1 MRQVLVLGWSLI
13 LTVTVLGQQ
22 SRALTLVGKVVDSNA
37 RPVGG
42 AEVAIYEELYDYS
55 MGQEYAQLLDRIKRT
70 DANGFFVLN
79 ATIGSRYGVYV
90 VARKQGL
97 ALGWDVLTQGARD
110 KDDSTVII
118 LERPCIS
125 AGIVVDQA
133 GNPVAGA
140 RVRAVPKTS
149 YLRRLEQSPILAP
162 EQWLVT
168 QTDDKGNFRFD
179 DFAADVSADFWV
191 EAPGWSSVY
200 QYTTHWVRS
209 CGFEAGRTD
218 IRLVLPKEVPI
229 RGTVI
234 DAETGKPVEGAHVVT
249 RPDNIKEHANP
260 YCPSQTI
267 SEQDGQFRFKGVPP
281 GKHSINVSIPLQTRE
296 LVDKRVKLDV
306 QADEDLKEIT
316 VALDKGGLIEI
327 IAREEGTNKPIGNL
341 PIYFWQAI
349 QDEHSTFYKDAKTG
363 QDGMLR
369 IWAPPGECK
378 LSARCDG
385 YLPQTYDNQ
394 VLVAK
399 GQTANLE
406 IVLDNYP
413 SVSGLVLDE
422 TGQPASGVL
431 VKALPAGQEAL
442 TDQAGRF
449 EVGFDPSSPCEKL
462 VARYIER
469 NLAAI
474 VDVKDY
480 SKPVKV
486 ALKPALSITGQVTDP
501 KGVGISAARLALW
514 LRVAGMLTPFG
525 SEMITDSQGRYEI
538 KAVPPEQPG
547 FEYRVSVNS
556 SGYGNKEFER
566 ISITGEPGT
575 EVEMK
580 TLILQPADQS
590 LSGAVVDPNGKP
602 AAGVPIFLHGT
613 GQPIRNTATDNNGR
627 FIIKRICKGPL
638 RLQADFDSSPGGAG
652 LIKAEGGDQNVK
664 IILGQERVHTKYIS
678 LTGRQLPHLKEFK
691 IDPSSA
697 NTGNKM
703 ILVCF
708 FDMNQRPSRNCL
720 VQLSKR
726 AQELKAKDVVVIAIQ
741 ASEVDENTLNEWIKT
756 NNISFP
762 VGMIQDDAEKI
773 RFAWGVR
780 SLPWLILSDPEHIVR
795 AEGFALSDLDEKIKE
810 NEPSANA
817 AVGSDKVTGLVKDP
831 NGQVLSNVRV
841 TEFQTDKEY
850 ITDADG
856 KFVSAFGVSGNT
868 RYFFAVH
875 RQRKLVGVGQLP
887 AGQRHVEINLVSAK
901 IVSGRVIDP
910 NGRPVVGATVEALPV
925 GVTYVLTDAQGE
937 FDIGWDSKQAGDLFL
952 MVRHVQ
958 GNLAGLFDISAKQVQ
973 VQFRL
978 GPALTLIGKVTDP
991 DDKPISGARV
1001 GIGLRIEAF
1010 TTGVAG
1016 LHGILTSIR
1025 STSTDDKGRFELKAL
1040 PQKQEWIIYTSA
1052 EDNGYVDRRVTTG
1065 IINTI
1070 TDREDIGQIILKK
1083 PNQFVSGIVVDN
1095 AGKPVANCRVGVQ
1108 GEGQPERTTETD
1120 AQGKFTLEKICVGSI
1135 EIWAKLDS
1143 VLYGTVEA
1151 QAGRKD
1157 VKLVVLP
1164 IR

>member
-1 MRQVLVLGWSLI
+1 MRRILVLGWCLI
-13 LTVTVLGQQ
+13 STITVLGQQ

-70 DANGFFVLN
+70 DANGSFVLN

-125 AGIVVDQA
+125 AGIVVDRA
-133 GNPVAGA
+133 GNPVARA

-200 QYTTHWVRS
+200 QYTTHWVSS

-218 IRLVLPKEVPI
+218 IRLVLPKEVPV

-234 DAETGKPVEGAHVVT
+234 DAESGKPVEGAHVVT

-349 QDEHSTFYKDAKTG
+349 QDEHSTFYKHAKTG

-378 LSARCDG
+378 FSARCDG
-385 YLPQTYDNQ
+385 YLPETYDNQ

-422 TGQPASGVL
+422 TGQPVPGVL
-431 VKALPAGQEAL
+431 VGQTL
-442 TDQAGRF
+442 TDEAGRF
-449 EVGFDPSSPCEKL
+449 KVGFDPSFPCETL
-462 VARYIER
+462 IARHSER

-474 VDVKDY
+474 VDVEDRY
-480 SKPVKV
+480 KPVKV
-486 ALKPALSITGQVTDP
+486 ALKPALSITGKVTDP
-501 KGVGISAARLALW
+501 KGVGIPAARLALW

-556 SGYGNKEFER
+556 SGYGNKGFER

-580 TLILQPADQS
+580 TLILQLADQS

-602 AAGVPIFLHGT
+602 AARVPIFLHGT

-652 LIKAEGGDQNVK
+652 LIKTEGGDQNVK
-664 IILGQERVHTKYIS
+664 IILGQERIHTRHIS
-678 LTGRQLPHLKEFK
+678 LIGKQLPELKDFK
-691 IDPSSA
+691 IDLSSA
-697 NTGNKM
+697 DADNKM

-741 ASEVDENTLNEWIKT
+741 ASKVDENALKKWVKE
-756 NNISFP
+756 NNIPFQ
-762 VGMIQDDAEKI
+762 VGIVQGDEEKTS
-773 RFAWGVR
+773 FAWGVQ
-780 SLPWLILSDPEHIVR
+780 SLPWLILTDREHIVQ
-795 AEGFALSDLDEKIKE
+795 AEGFSIGDLD
-810 NEPSANA
+810 
-817 AVGSDKVTGLVKDP
+817 
-831 NGQVLSNVRV
+831 Q
-841 TEFQTDKEY
+841 
-850 ITDADG
+850 
-856 KFVSAFGVSGNT
+856 
-868 RYFFAVH
+868 
-875 RQRKLVGVGQLP
+875 KLK
-887 AGQRHVEINLVSAK
+887 H
-901 IVSGRVIDP
+901 
-910 NGRPVVGATVEALPV
+910 
-925 GVTYVLTDAQGE
+925 
-937 FDIGWDSKQAGDLFL
+937 
-952 MVRHVQ
+952 
-958 GNLAGLFDISAKQVQ
+958 IS
-973 VQFRL
+973 
-978 GPALTLIGKVTDP
+978 
-991 DDKPISGARV
+991 
-1001 GIGLRIEAF
+1001 E
-1010 TTGVAG
+1010 
-1016 LHGILTSIR
+1016 
-1025 STSTDDKGRFELKAL
+1025 E
-1040 PQKQEWIIYTSA
+1040 
-1052 EDNGYVDRRVTTG
+1052 
-1065 IINTI
+1065 
-1070 TDREDIGQIILKK
+1070 
-1083 PNQFVSGIVVDN
+1083 
-1095 AGKPVANCRVGVQ
+1095 
-1108 GEGQPERTTETD
+1108 
-1120 AQGKFTLEKICVGSI
+1120 
-1135 EIWAKLDS
+1135 
-1143 VLYGTVEA
+1143 
-1151 QAGRKD
+1151 
-1157 VKLVVLP
+1157 
-1164 IR
+1164 